1 MKEFERFRNRNP
13 VSNTYLWTIKTLL
26 YMKKVLTFAALL
38 ILSMSANAQQA
49 LWGGASVKSPEIN
62 PDGTVTF
69 RLANPKA
76 ITVQVTGDFLP
87 QQKVKVNMRGQET
100 EMEVPGVADLTQGQ
114 DGIWS
119 YTTPEP
125 LAPELYSYTFL
136 VNGTRYLDPSNIY
149 MNRDVATWTS
159 IFIVSREKGD
169 KGYLYSVNDVPHG
182 NLQKVWYDSPTL
194 GLRRRM
200 TVYTPPQYEENAKVK
215 YPVLYLCHGAGGDE
229 NAWSEL
235 GRAAQIL
242 DNLIALGKAKPMI
255 IVMPNGNPNCEAAP
269 GEWSAGM
276 YQPSFGAGGPKL
288 PKAKA
293 SIPESFPDIMKYV
306 EKHYRVL
313 KGAANTAM
321 CGLSM
326 GGGHTFQTTKMYP
339 GKFGYIG
346 LFSAAVSIG
355 EWGDRT
361 PLSEK
366 MRSDEAFNKDMAT
379 LFAAKPKLYFIGIGK
394 TDFLIQANH
403 DYRDWLNEKGYPFE
417 YLETDGG
424 HIWRNW
430 RIYLAH
436 FAQELFQ

>member
-1 MKEFERFRNRNP
+1 MKR
-13 VSNTYLWTIKTLL
+13 LL
-26 YMKKVLTFAALL
+26 FLASLMLMALTA
-38 ILSMSANAQQA
+38 SAQQA

-62 PDGTVTF
+62 ADGTVTF
-69 RLANPKA
+69 RLNNPKA

-87 QQKVKVNMRGQET
+87 QQKVSYKMGDRDVEA
-100 EMEVPGVADLTQGQ
+100 EVPGVADLTQGP
-114 DGIWS
+114 DGIWT
-119 YTTPEP
+119 YTTENA
-125 LAPELYSYTFL
+125 LDPELYSYTFL
-136 VNGTRYLDPSNIY
+136 VNGTRLLDPSNIY

-159 IFIVSREKGD
+159 IFIVSKEEGD
-169 KGYLYSVNDVPHG
+169 KGNLYLVNNVPHG

-194 GLRRRM
+194 GMTRRM
-200 TVYTPPQYEENAKVK
+200 TVYTPPKYEENPKVK

-242 DNLIALGKAKPMI
+242 DNLIAQGKAKPMI
-255 IVMPNGNPNCEAAP
+255 VVMPNGNPNCEAAP
-269 GEWSAGM
+269 GEWGFGM
-276 YQPSFGAGGPKL
+276 YQPSFGAGGPQL
-288 PKAKA
+288 PQAKA
-293 SIPESFPDIMKYV
+293 SIPESFPDIMNYV

-313 KGAANTAM
+313 KRAANTAM

-326 GGGHTFQTTKMYP
+326 GGGQTFQTTKMYP

-346 LFSAAVSIG
+346 LFSAAVSLG
-355 EWGDRT
+355 AWGDQT

-366 MRSDEAFNKDMAT
+366 MRTDEAFNKEMAA

-394 TDFLIQANH
+394 TDFLIQANN
-403 DYRDWLNEKGYPFE
+403 DYRAWLTEKGYPFE

-430 RIYLAH
+430 RIYLTH
-436 FAQELFQ
+436 FAEELFK